1 MYISSVNQFFPLVYL
16 IVLGP
21 LMLFVCIYFS
31 RKIETKYL
39 KFDTNLITKLF
50 GLSSLAIFILSSLLT
65 IFTNN
70 TFIDLQLHDIYY
82 VIEHFHILTLL
93 SLIMGI
99 WTLTYYI
106 TPKLIKRNLN
116 NTLSE
121 IHFWTTLFGMEVFII
136 LMQASAISTGPRR
149 YYSFGNFDP
158 YMEYGYINA
167 AITIVAILLL
177 TNQIIYF
184 ANLVYSVYKN
194 PKIES

>member
-1 MYISSVNQFFPLVYL
+1 
-16 IVLGP
+16 
-21 LMLFVCIYFS
+21 
-31 RKIETKYL
+31 
-39 KFDTNLITKLF
+39 
-50 GLSSLAIFILSSLLT
+50 
-65 IFTNN
+65 
-70 TFIDLQLHDIYY
+70 
-82 VIEHFHILTLL
+82 
-93 SLIMGI
+93 MGI